1 MLAFCVTREDQVAK
15 HFSLPAAYWDQNVHD
30 LLRLFFSLHFFF
42 IFPESWTL
50 DKEQQT
56 LLSVFSLSKVLQFR
70 KQRDWAKIQ
79 NHRRKM
85 ANSNIYLGVYST
97 CQMKFT
103 FCPPRSSLTSLNK
116 ISSYFLKDYLP
127 KQNKDYSHYWATH
140 KVFSFSIS
148 YITSNV
154 KNILNQ
160 NNIHSLTQYSYS
172 VLAQLQKLTQPSER
186 RNIKWIHC
194 THCSKKKSFHG

>member
-1 MLAFCVTREDQVAK
+1 MICCG
-15 HFSLPAAYWDQNVHD
+15 FSV
-30 LLRLFFSLHFFF
+30 FFLCTFVPFF
-42 IFPESWTL
+42 IFTESWTL

-103 FCPPRSSLTSLNK
+103 FCPRRSSLTSLNK

-160 NNIHSLTQYSYS
+160 NNIHSFNNTIFIFSPGTVAKVDTAKWETEYQMNSLHA
-172 VLAQLQKLTQPSER
+172 LFKEKKLSWLNP
-186 RNIKWIHC
+186 
-194 THCSKKKSFHG
+194 FVFPFL

>member
-1 MLAFCVTREDQVAK
+1 MCMICCG
-15 HFSLPAAYWDQNVHD
+15 FSV
-30 LLRLFFSLHFFF
+30 FFLCTLVSFF
-42 IFPESWTL
+42 IFTESWTL

-56 LLSVFSLSKVLQFR
+56 LLSVFSLSKVFQFR

-154 KNILNQ
+154 KKILNW
-160 NNIHSLTQYSYS
+160 ILLTSSLNEVS
-172 VLAQLQKLTQPSER
+172 
-186 RNIKWIHC
+186 
-194 THCSKKKSFHG
+194 